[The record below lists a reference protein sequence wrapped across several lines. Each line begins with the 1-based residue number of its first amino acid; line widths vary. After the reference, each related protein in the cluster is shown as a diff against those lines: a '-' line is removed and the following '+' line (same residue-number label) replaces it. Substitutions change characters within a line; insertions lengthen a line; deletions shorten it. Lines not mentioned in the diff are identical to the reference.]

1 MLASFQHIR
10 KSPSINKNKMKRNI
24 IFQSYNDIQFQPE
37 KENKEN
43 ISINLRDTPIKL
55 KLFEMKNKLINGCT
69 PIISKNKKIIM
80 FTEDKYDKAL
90 QRGRSPFFISDKIN
104 FRNEFKSIKLNEDV
118 KPKHLGLCDYYMKKK
133 KNNIREVEEEKYDFS
148 KTPRFHKEE
157 H

>member
-69 PIISKNKKIIM
+69 PIIFKI
-80 FTEDKYDKAL
+80 KA
-90 QRGRSPFFISDKIN
+90 S
-104 FRNEFKSIKLNEDV
+104 
-118 KPKHLGLCDYYMKKK
+118 
-133 KNNIREVEEEKYDFS
+133 
-148 KTPRFHKEE
+148 
-157 H
+157 